1 MKMYKVVM
9 PNGKEYGLYS
19 SEGSA
24 KSTASR
30 LWKDNRENKRYRDK
44 YRYQEPVDTGHQNP
58 VVIEYELTE
67 TNSYEWP
74 GESFAAIQQEKLAKK
89 KENDERKLQDQYE
102 RELASLQRKY
112 GKMS

>member
-30 LWKDNRENKRYRDK
+30 LWKDNRENKCY
-44 YRYQEPVDTGHQNP
+44 QNP